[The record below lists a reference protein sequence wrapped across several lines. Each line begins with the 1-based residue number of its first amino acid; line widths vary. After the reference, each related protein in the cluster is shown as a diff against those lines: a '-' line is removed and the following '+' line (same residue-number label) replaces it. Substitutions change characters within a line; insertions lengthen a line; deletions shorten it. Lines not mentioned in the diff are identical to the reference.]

1 MAYKPNG
8 EPILDEKRLKVIS
21 EYEDKID
28 ETLKGKRGKDDC
40 SVVVKYSWDHSG
52 HHSGDTWLWEELVQ
66 RYKNVGWK
74 FVTVYLSAEY
84 HALNLLTD
92 GEFAYDKRTQDL
104 YIYVSLERPLKNSFS
119 NMKRLG
125 QLSNYLRKE
134 RYLYVC
140 GDKIA

>member
-28 ETLKGKRGKDDC
+28 VTLKEKRGKGDC
-40 SVVVKYSWDHSG
+40 SVVVKYSWDLSG
-52 HHSGDTWLWEELVQ
+52 HNPGDTWLWEELVQ
-66 RYKNVGWK
+66 RYKKVGWK

-92 GEFAYDKRTQDL
+92 AEFAYDKRKQDL
-104 YIYVSLERPLKNSFS
+104 CIYVSLERPLKNSFS

-125 QLSNYLRKE
+125 QLASHLRKE
-134 RYLYVC
+134 KYMYVY

>member
-1 MAYKPNG
+1 MAYKPNS
-8 EPILDEKRLKVIS
+8 EAILDEKRLKVIS

-28 ETLKGKRGKDDC
+28 DVLKEKRGKEDC
-40 SVVVKYSWDHSG
+40 SVVVKYSWDHDR
-52 HHSGDTWLWEELVQ
+52 HHSGDTWLWEELVK

-74 FVTVYLSAEY
+74 FVTVYLSAKV
-84 HALNLLTD
+84 HKLNLLHD
-92 GEFAYDKRTQDL
+92 GPFAYDKRTQDL
-104 YIYVSLERPLKNSFS
+104 YIYVSLKRPLNNSFS

-125 QLSNYLRKE
+125 QLSSYLRRE